1 VDYRPFRRVLIAN
14 RGEIAVR
21 IARGC
26 HEAGLEAVAVYSEAD
41 RAALHVRVAD
51 AAVEIGPA
59 PSRESYLRVDRL
71 LDAAARTG
79 CDAVHPGYGFLSEN
93 AAFAQAVIDAGLV
106 WIGPPPAAIA
116 AMGSKTE
123 ARKAMAAAGVPVV
136 PGTVEPLGDVAEAAR
151 IARDIG
157 FPVLLKAAAG
167 GGGKG
172 MRRVD
177 RAEDIAGALAGAQAE
192 ARKSFGDDRV
202 YVEKLVEHPRH
213 VEIQI
218 LADAHGNVVHLFE
231 RDCSIQRRHQKVVE
245 ETPCVALPAKTRKKM
260 GEVACRGAAAVGYVN
275 AGTFEFLL
283 AADGSFYF
291 LEMNTRLQVEHP
303 ITEWITG
310 VDLVRA
316 QLAVAAGEPL
326 PFQQSDLASRGHAI
340 ECRIYAEDPT
350 ENFRPSPGPLVG
362 YREPGGPFVRVDS
375 GVVEGMDV
383 PVHYDPMIA
392 KLAVW
397 GRDRAEAISRCRRAL
412 AEYHIV
418 GVRTSIPFFLA
429 LFEDERFLR
438 GEYDTGFI
446 TPEWLARLGAATPP
460 EELAVTAAIAHFEAD
475 RARRPPAAS
484 APSAWKRLGWRDGLR

>member
-1 VDYRPFRRVLIAN
+1 M
-14 RGEIAVR
+14 
-21 IARGC
+21 RGC

-41 RAALHVRVAD
+41 GAALHVRLAD
-51 AAVEIGPA
+51 CAVEIGPA
-59 PSRESYLRVDRL
+59 ASRDSYLRIDKL
-71 LDAAARTG
+71 LAAAAATG

-106 WIGPPPAAIA
+106 WIGPPPGAIA

-123 ARKAMAAAGVPVV
+123 ARRAMAAAGVPVV
-136 PGTVEPLGDVAEAAR
+136 PGTMAPLTDAAEAAVV
-151 IARDIG
+151 ARQIG
-157 FPVLLKAAAG
+157 FPVMLKAAAG

-177 RAEDIAGALAGAQAE
+177 REEDLANALAGAQSE
-192 ARKSFGDDRV
+192 ARKSFGDDSV
-202 YVEKLVEHPRH
+202 YVEKLIVGPRH

-231 RDCSIQRRHQKVVE
+231 RDCSIQRRHQKVLE
-245 ETPCVALPAKTRKKM
+245 ETPCGALPPETRARM
-260 GEVACRGAAAVGYVN
+260 GEVARQGALAVGYVN

-303 ITEWITG
+303 ITEMITG

-316 QLAVAAGEPL
+316 QLDVAAGKPL
-326 PFQQSDLASRGHAI
+326 PFTQADLVARGHAI
-340 ECRIYAEDPT
+340 ECRIYAEDPA
-350 ENFRPSPGPLVG
+350 ENFRPSPGPLRG

-375 GVVEGMDV
+375 GVVEGTEV
-383 PVHYDPMIA
+383 SVHYDPMIA
-392 KLAVW
+392 KLVVW

-412 AEYHIV
+412 TEYEIV

-438 GEYDTGFI
+438 GEYDTGFL
-446 TPEWLARLGAATPP
+446 TPEWLAEAIAPLAP
-460 EELAVTAAIAHFEAD
+460 ETLAVAAAILRFEAD
-475 RARRPPAAS
+475 LARRPS
-484 APSAWKRLGWRDGLR
+484 APLSASAWKRRAWREGAR